1 MERIESLTHAYSQ
14 APWRKQM
21 QYLVPFLLVLV
32 FAALVAG
39 LYLRINAE
47 AATVGSEIQEMQA
60 NIAKLQREN
69 AGLQAYLGQLLSADQ
84 MQSRASDLGFEPI
97 QMDQATYLLV
107 PGYTGRQP
115 AVLAPSYQRAVIS
128 APVRPAEFTEPLF
141 PWLRRHIMKILFP
154 ALENRQ

>member
-32 FAALVAG
+32 FAALLAG
-39 LYLRINAE
+39 LYLRVNAE
-47 AATVGSEIQEMQA
+47 ASTVGSEIQEMQFD
-60 NIAKLQREN
+60 IALLQREN
-69 AGLQAYLGQLLSADQ
+69 AGLQAYLGELLSANQ
-84 MQSRASDLGFEPI
+84 MQRRARELGFEPI
-97 QMDQATYLLV
+97 QMDQAIYILA
-107 PGYTGRQP
+107 PGYVERQP

-154 ALENRQ
+154 ALESRQ